1 MKKLEI
7 NKAQI
12 ALRFAQ
18 AGQSYTQHAVV
29 QQQIA
34 QQFHKLP
41 ETSLENFYINL
52 GIKGWQVRLK
62 IFTIE
67 SLKKV
72 MNT

>member
-34 QQFHKLP
+34 QQLFQFIQQYLP
-41 ETSLENFYINL
+41 E
-52 GIKGWQVRLK
+52 
-62 IFTIE
+62 
-67 SLKKV
+67 KKV
-72 MNT
+72 NRAFEIGS